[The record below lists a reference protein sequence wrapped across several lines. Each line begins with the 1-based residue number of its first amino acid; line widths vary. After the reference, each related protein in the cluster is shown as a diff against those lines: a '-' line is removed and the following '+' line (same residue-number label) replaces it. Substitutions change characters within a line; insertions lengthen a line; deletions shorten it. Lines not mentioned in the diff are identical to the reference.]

1 MIEPQIVNEVW
12 PQVRLEW
19 CVFLCKILMF
29 LNALLILHCKYWY
42 FASSGQ
48 SHWHLLEGVA
58 ELCVGDF
65 LIESVYLGDC
75 LIERGSCGGSYSNR
89 SGGSHVHQDC
99 LYNPSHPRKVYR
111 PTKPPK
117 QLPASFLQWNPHLQ
131 WHIAMSWHTV
141 EGYGRAP
148 RSKGEVDN
156 IMILE
161 SSQRLKTYLDFF
173 FWPEG
178 APGIIL
184 PQ

>member
-1 MIEPQIVNEVW
+1 MVQDLVESTTRAWSSSRPRTFFWV
-12 PQVRLEW
+12 
-19 CVFLCKILMF
+19 KIME
-29 LNALLILHCKYWY
+29 LNLNGSILL
-42 FASSGQ
+42 
-48 SHWHLLEGVA
+48 
-58 ELCVGDF
+58 
-65 LIESVYLGDC
+65 
-75 LIERGSCGGSYSNR
+75 ERGSCGGSYSNR

-117 QLPASFLQWNPHLQ
+117 QLPASFPQWNPHLQ

>member
-1 MIEPQIVNEVW
+1 MDTFKTQNNNFQDFW
-12 PQVRLEW
+12 RRSRKQRYNQ
-19 CVFLCKILMF
+19 FFQRKIR
-29 LNALLILHCKYWY
+29 Y
-42 FASSGQ
+42 FQ
-48 SHWHLLEGVA
+48 
-58 ELCVGDF
+58 
-65 LIESVYLGDC
+65 
-75 LIERGSCGGSYSNR
+75 RGSCGGSYSNR

-117 QLPASFLQWNPHLQ
+117 QLPASFLQWNPHFQ

>member
-1 MIEPQIVNEVW
+1 MGEDHGIEFEMGPYFLKGAHVGAHTVIGVEEAMCIRIACTTLLTPESFTGQQTPQTT
-12 PQVRLEW
+12 
-19 CVFLCKILMF
+19 
-29 LNALLILHCKYWY
+29 
-42 FASSGQ
+42 S
-48 SHWHLLEGVA
+48 
-58 ELCVGDF
+58 
-65 LIESVYLGDC
+65 
-75 LIERGSCGGSYSNR
+75 
-89 SGGSHVHQDC
+89 
-99 LYNPSHPRKVYR
+99 
-111 PTKPPK
+111 
-117 QLPASFLQWNPHLQ
+117 ASFLQWNPHLQ